1 MKFDMCR
8 EKQKVTKGVYRR
20 SHVRQELRSCVRSRI
35 SPAINGVQS
44 AVVLHGFAFVV
55 YFFVCVFFFFLTS
68 RAALVLNSLQS
79 TYLCRRQTG
88 CCSTATSAR
97 AADCSKPLCSG

>member
-1 MKFDMCR
+1 MKSDMCR

-20 SHVRQELRSCVRSRI
+20 SHDRQELRSCVRSRI

-55 YFFVCVFFFFLTS
+55 YFCVCCFFS
-68 RAALVLNSLQS
+68 
-79 TYLCRRQTG
+79 
-88 CCSTATSAR
+88 
-97 AADCSKPLCSG
+97 

>member
-1 MKFDMCR
+1 MCR

-55 YFFVCVFFFFLTS
+55 YFCVCVVFFLDEPSGTGPEFPAVDLSVPQANRLLQYRNQRTS
-68 RAALVLNSLQS
+68 
-79 TYLCRRQTG
+79 C
-88 CCSTATSAR
+88 
-97 AADCSKPLCSG
+97 